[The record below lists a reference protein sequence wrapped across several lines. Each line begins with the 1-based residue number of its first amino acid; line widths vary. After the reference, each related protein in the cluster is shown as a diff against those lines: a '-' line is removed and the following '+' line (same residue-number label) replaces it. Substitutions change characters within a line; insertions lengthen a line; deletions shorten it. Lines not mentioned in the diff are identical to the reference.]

1 MGITNDKDLTPH
13 SFWNITDFGYK
24 CPNCETINRIAFE
37 DGELNRP
44 VLGNHCFNPV
54 FSHGQDY
61 FSSWMFIFWVV
72 KCPASFV

>member
-1 MGITNDKDLTPH
+1 MVGLRIKTALSLTLTLDGDNDKDLTPH

-44 VLGNHCFNPV
+44 ALGNHCFNPV

-61 FSSWMFIFWVV
+61 FSS
-72 KCPASFV
+72 